1 MYLLFLKF
9 KYKYLLHI
17 SALYFEQ
24 PPEVYQERAHF
35 WSDVW
40 SLGGTLVEWFTF
52 QSLWFIPQGQSDSLK
67 VMSMNH
73 SGDSLNLSLRQ
84 SHLM

>member
-1 MYLLFLKF
+1 MNLLDIDS
-9 KYKYLLHI
+9 KYI
-17 SALYFEQ
+17 STLYFEQ

-52 QSLWFIPQGQSDSLK
+52 QPLWLIPKGQSDSLK
-67 VMSMNH
+67 VISRNIVKITLVAH
-73 SGDSLNLSLRQ
+73 
-84 SHLM
+84 